1 MAFVAFLG
9 FRGVLFLSQ
18 DKISA
23 PSSSTGL
30 IRFYDVT
37 SSKILLDPKVVV
49 GATLVF
55 IALELLLQTV
65 KF

>member
-1 MAFVAFLG
+1 MA
-9 FRGVLFLSQ
+9 Q
-18 DKISA
+18 EKISA

-37 SSKILLDPKVVV
+37 SSKVLLDPRVVV

-55 IALELLLQTV
+55 IAVEIILQAV

>member
-1 MAFVAFLG
+1 MP
-9 FRGVLFLSQ
+9 Q

-37 SSKILLDPKVVV
+37 ASKILLDPRVVI
-49 GATLVF
+49 GAALVF
-55 IALELLLQTV
+55 IAAEIILQAV

>member
-1 MAFVAFLG
+1 MA
-9 FRGVLFLSQ
+9 Q

-37 SSKILLDPKVVV
+37 SSKILLDPRVVV

-55 IALELLLQTV
+55 IAIEVILQSV

>member
-1 MAFVAFLG
+1 MA
-9 FRGVLFLSQ
+9 Q
-18 DKISA
+18 DKINA

-55 IALELLLQTV
+55 IVLELIVQSV